1 MRRPAEGPGV
11 AKNGLDAL
19 QPGGC
24 EAHVLH
30 GHLGRLIE
38 EGRGD
43 DLGFCADGL
52 GSFGL
57 HVLLVLFRRKA
68 KLPGDPAE
76 LFPGLQAVVHKAEEA
91 YAGHGVLVEELP
103 RTIGLEFVNHILHCF
118 LREAWG
124 QVLHPLGGL
133 GGQSGG
139 WGLCASGQGRGGF
152 RRLGL
157 FVALVQGFA

>member
-1 MRRPAEGPGV
+1 M
-11 AKNGLDAL
+11 GLA
-19 QPGGC
+19 
-24 EAHVLH
+24 VL
-30 GHLGRLIE
+30 
-38 EGRGD
+38 
-43 DLGFCADGL
+43 AY
-52 GSFGL
+52 
-57 HVLLVLFRRKA
+57 
-68 KLPGDPAE
+68 PAE
-76 LFPGLQAVVHKAEEA
+76 LFPLLQAVVHKAEEA

-103 RTIGLEFVNHILHCF
+103 RIIGLEFVCHILHCF

-139 WGLCASGQGRGGF
+139 WGLRASGQGRGGF